1 MGSVPTSSTRNG
13 ARDWE
18 WCWTL
23 ALTLSFITAVAE
35 AVDLLLPALT
45 CCCRAS
51 LNLQG
56 CSELCVPHDAPYG
69 PEGSC
74 SVLVQPCLHESDS
87 GTTIINIMPSKK
99 MSCLF
104 SEGINQTPL
113 KSLEI
118 LLLISVSLMLSFL
131 FWRKRTT

>member
-13 ARDWE
+13 AGDGE

-23 ALTLSFITAVAE
+23 GITPSFTVAVAG
-35 AVDLLLPALT
+35 AVDFVLPALT

-56 CSELCVPHDAPYG
+56 CSELCVPHDG
-69 PEGSC
+69 PKGSC
-74 SVLVQPCLHESDS
+74 PVLVHESNS

-104 SEGINQTPL
+104 S
-113 KSLEI
+113 
-118 LLLISVSLMLSFL
+118 
-131 FWRKRTT
+131 